1 MKFIFNIFMFV
12 MSSALVVNAQSKSEG
27 APYSAKYDQMK
38 DGINHILRMLEEQRV
53 RIESLEGDGQDAAS
67 IALMNDELNET
78 VSKLAELEE
87 ANKIE
92 SRQVFDRLSEL
103 ENIVGGLP
111 QAAIGE
117 VILNSGGQAKVILI
131 GDLGALKAKLP
142 SVEDC
147 EDFGGVL
154 DDTFLRTYS
163 SLFVLKSDGEV
174 TMCKFLL
181 GNWEIKDSSKRE
193 PGHVVVRVD

>member
-67 IALMNDELNET
+67 IALMNET

-87 ANKIE
+87 ANKIA
-92 SRQVFDRLSEL
+92 SRQVLDRLSEL

-117 VILNSGGQAKVILI
+117 VILNSGGQAKVFLI

-181 GNWEIKDSSKRE
+181 GNWEIKNSSRRE